1 MEPKIVDL
9 PKSCCPMTLLLA
21 NRHILTLDD
30 RQNHTI
36 LTGRQDTV
44 NAPHYLN
51 TIAVQHMNLPNN
63 RYFFRSIVKGSPL
76 DV

>member
-1 MEPKIVDL
+1 L
-9 PKSCCPMTLLLA
+9 TLLLA

-30 RQNHTI
+30 RKNHTI
-36 LTGRQDTV
+36 LIGRLDTV
-44 NAPHYLN
+44 DAPYYLN

-63 RYFFRSIVKGSPL
+63 RYFSRSIVKGSPL